1 MREVVNTLMRR
12 DLGLVPDEMTPYYQD
27 VYDHVLRATEWTES
41 LRDLV
46 TTILETNLTIQGN
59 RLNVI
64 MKKVTSWAAIIAVP
78 TAVTGFYGQN
88 VPYPGF
94 ARQLRLRGLDAADRG
109 AVGLPVRRLPPQ
121 GLALTA
127 ILPAAARM
135 CSVRIV
141 TWRLLARASRRSSP
155 CCSASTSTSPS
166 SPSAAPS
173 TSDSTSTVSSPRCCG
188 NRFPAGAGTSVSS
201 RRIRGRSSPCTCRRR
216 SRCRGS
222 LPVAV
227 SGPLE
232 FTLLAVWTQSK
243 PSPYTAQTHRV
254 VAELLPLLSGPVV
267 LAGDFNAPGH
277 AASHHLTPHL
287 ATVDLLDDAG
297 LVSAFAAARGVAH
310 SDLYRDGPDTRPCP
324 ALQEP
329 TYYHWRR
336 RDLPWHIDHVFVRRD
351 WTDGIATSVGS
362 YDDWV
367 ATGHSDH
374 VPVVVDLQVP

>member
-1 MREVVNTLMRR
+1 M
-12 DLGLVPDEMTPYYQD
+12 
-27 VYDHVLRATEWTES
+27 
-41 LRDLV
+41 
-46 TTILETNLTIQGN
+46 
-59 RLNVI
+59 
-64 MKKVTSWAAIIAVP
+64 
-78 TAVTGFYGQN
+78 
-88 VPYPGF
+88 
-94 ARQLRLRGLDAADRG
+94 
-109 AVGLPVRRLPPQ
+109 
-121 GLALTA
+121 
-127 ILPAAARM
+127 
-135 CSVRIV
+135 RIV
-141 TWRLLARASRRSSP
+141 TWNCCQGFAAKLPLLLGLDFDVAVVP
-155 CCSASTSTSPS
+155 E
-166 SPSAAPS
+166 
-173 TSDSTSTVSSPRCCG
+173 CG
-188 NRFPAGAGTSVSS
+188 PVHVGLDQHRELTSVLRQPVPGGSKHLGVFAQDPWQVEPLHLSS
-201 RRIRGRSSPCTCRRR
+201 AVEMPWV
-216 SRCRGS
+216 

-254 VAELLPLLSGPVV
+254 VAELLPLLSGPVMV
-267 LAGDFNAPGH
+267 AGDFNAPGH

-287 ATVDLLDDAG
+287 ATVGLLDDAG
-297 LVSAFAAARGVAH
+297 LVSAFAAARGVAQ
-310 SDLYRDGPDTRPCP
+310 SDLYRDGPDTQPSP

>member
-1 MREVVNTLMRR
+1 MEVEPLHLSSAV
-12 DLGLVPDEMTPYYQD
+12 EMPW
-27 VYDHVLRATEWTES
+27 V
-41 LRDLV
+41 
-46 TTILETNLTIQGN
+46 
-59 RLNVI
+59 
-64 MKKVTSWAAIIAVP
+64 
-78 TAVTGFYGQN
+78 
-88 VPYPGF
+88 
-94 ARQLRLRGLDAADRG
+94 
-109 AVGLPVRRLPPQ
+109 
-121 GLALTA
+121 
-127 ILPAAARM
+127 
-135 CSVRIV
+135 
-141 TWRLLARASRRSSP
+141 
-155 CCSASTSTSPS
+155 
-166 SPSAAPS
+166 
-173 TSDSTSTVSSPRCCG
+173 
-188 NRFPAGAGTSVSS
+188 
-201 RRIRGRSSPCTCRRR
+201 
-216 SRCRGS
+216 

-232 FTLLAVWTQSK
+232 FTLLAVWAQSK

-254 VAELLPLLSGPVV
+254 VAETRPPLLSGPVV

-367 ATGHSDH
+367 ATGQIAPRPGRGRPAGALTEPPDALRHTGARTAPTRTWVTDGCPDVRSD
-374 VPVVVDLQVP
+374 PPPP